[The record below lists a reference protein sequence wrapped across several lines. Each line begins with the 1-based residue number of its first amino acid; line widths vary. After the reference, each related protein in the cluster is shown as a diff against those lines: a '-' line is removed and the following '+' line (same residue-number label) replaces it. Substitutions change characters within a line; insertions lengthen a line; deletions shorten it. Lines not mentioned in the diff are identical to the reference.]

1 VSIIVLLGILGI
13 SWIFPPILYSVV
25 IVVPLLILISSRSC
39 YFKRIDDNDSG
50 VLKYDEAFKIKG
62 NIVNQYYDLR
72 NLEIYPLFNAHDQK
86 EPFSSVSPIFISK
99 LSKESN
105 EFEGY
110 WLYEHCDNSYFA
122 SLDSVHLYDDE
133 GNVVADIRLKY
144 VSIINDQ
151 ELQMKD
157 LKTISKKQRIIGHCL
172 PCVVIILI
180 PFFDILLRY
189 AFLGPLEKYPGLVGI
204 IATVWIP
211 ISPSLLILSAIFSYR
226 MARTHAIYDAL
237 MVVIYFFLSYLL
249 YTIFVPDMALFMN
262 YLPIKAACFG
272 LTYVITRSVR
282 K

>member
-1 VSIIVLLGILGI
+1 M
-13 SWIFPPILYSVV
+13 
-25 IVVPLLILISSRSC
+25 
-39 YFKRIDDNDSG
+39 
-50 VLKYDEAFKIKG
+50 
-62 NIVNQYYDLR
+62 
-72 NLEIYPLFNAHDQK
+72 LF
-86 EPFSSVSPIFISK
+86 SK
-99 LSKESN
+99 LSDKKKKII
-105 EFEGY
+105 GY
-110 WLYEHCDNSYFA
+110 CLPCAAVVLVPVIDILLFCLVGQGNILSYYQLAILWFLIISPSA
-122 SLDSVHLYDDE
+122 LVFLSIFSRNLAKY
-133 GNVVADIRLKY
+133 DIRYELLLLALY
-144 VSIINDQ
+144 SSLSVIACFIVRSDTIAVLMLGFLVALRAVSLALVCICRKRKI
-151 ELQMKD
+151 
-157 LKTISKKQRIIGHCL
+157 TGYCL

-237 MVVIYFFLSYLL
+237 MVVIYIFLSYLL